1 MSRYYL
7 IRKVVPNVEVRGM
20 RGQGVEEKLSK
31 RAGWPDGRARIRM
44 GEGGELIMHTV
55 FGNSIVGLLSVRA
68 RPLAS
73 CTFLPVRRARAYVT
87 CGAGRGGGEAAPRP
101 HFSKTAQTQMHRS
114 LGSETEFFIAYL
126 RSNTC

>member
-7 IRKVVPNVEVRGM
+7 IRKVVPNVRGM

-87 CGAGRGGGEAAPRP
+87 CGAGRGAGRLRPARTSLKQLKLRCTAA
-101 HFSKTAQTQMHRS
+101 
-114 LGSETEFFIAYL
+114 
-126 RSNTC
+126 